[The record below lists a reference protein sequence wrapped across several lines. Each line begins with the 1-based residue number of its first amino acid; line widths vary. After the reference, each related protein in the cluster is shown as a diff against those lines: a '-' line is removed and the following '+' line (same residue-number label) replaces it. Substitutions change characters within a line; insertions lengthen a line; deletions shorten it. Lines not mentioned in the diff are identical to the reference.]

1 MNRRPLF
8 FIVPI
13 ALVASAFLL
22 FLGDKAGTFELGVLT
37 VSLAIT
43 AVVGGAVSSTFRL
56 FTWFTTLVHEMGHA
70 AVGILNGGQISG
82 IVLNADGSGY
92 TVTRHSVNGSRLA
105 RNAATLAGY
114 PGPIIF
120 AISLLGLVTLDYSWA
135 AIIIA
140 GVTGALNLIFSRS
153 LLSAGISLAF
163 LGAFGLAAVEH
174 YYTGTSFALLFLGA
188 TLFTRGVYDLT
199 TLTRLTMNPGTKADA
214 NAVSDAENVA
224 RESLIL
230 RSVWLWTIMEWLIAF
245 AGGALLVLLVVELSG
260 IPVLAPVMSFIGAP
274 HLLAE

>member
-1 MNRRPLF
+1 MNRRQLLF
-8 FIVPI
+8 VLPI
-13 ALVASAFLL
+13 ALVAGVFIL
-22 FLGDKAGTFELGVLT
+22 FLGDKAGTFELDVLT
-37 VSLAIT
+37 VSLAIV
-43 AVVGGAVSSTFRL
+43 ALVGGAVSSTFRL
-56 FTWFTTLVHEMGHA
+56 FTWFATLVHEMGHA

-120 AISLLGLVTLDYSWA
+120 AISLLGLVTLGYSWA

-153 LLSAGISLAF
+153 LLSVGISLAF
-163 LGAFGLAAVEH
+163 LGGFGLAAIER
-174 YYTGTSFALLFLGA
+174 YYTGTSFALLFFGA
-188 TLFTRGVYDLT
+188 TLFTRGVYDLI
-199 TLTRLTMNPGTKADA
+199 TLTRLTANPATKADA

-224 RESLIL
+224 RESIIL
-230 RSVWLWTIMEWLIAF
+230 RSVWFWTIMEWLIAF
-245 AGGALLVLLVVELSG
+245 VGGTLLVLLVVQLSG
-260 IPVLAPVMSFIGAP
+260 IPVLEPVLSFVVMSNPFAG
-274 HLLAE
+274 

>member
-8 FIVPI
+8 FIIPI
-13 ALVASAFLL
+13 ALVASAFVL

-37 VSLAIT
+37 VSLTILAM
-43 AVVGGAVSSTFRL
+43 VGGAVSSTFRL
-56 FTWFTTLVHEMGHA
+56 FNWFTTLVHEMGHA

-92 TVTRHSVNGSRLA
+92 TVTRHSVNGSRIA

-120 AISLLGLVTLDYSWA
+120 SISLLGLVTLDYSWA

-153 LLSAGISLAF
+153 FLSAGISLAF
-163 LGAFGLAAVEH
+163 LGAFGLSAVEQ
-174 YYTGTSFALLFLGA
+174 YYTSTSFSLLFLGA
-188 TLFTRGVYDLT
+188 TLFTRGIYDLI
-199 TLTRLTMNPGTKADA
+199 TLTRLTMNPSTKADA
-214 NAVSDAENVA
+214 DAVSDAENVA
-224 RESLIL
+224 RASIIL
-230 RSVWLWTIMEWLIAF
+230 RSVWLWTIVEWLIAF
-245 AGGALLVLLVVELSG
+245 LGGALLVLLVVELSG
-260 IPVLAPVMSFIGAP
+260 IPVLAPAMSFIGVPGMFAG
-274 HLLAE
+274 